1 MSPAEKKSAARVFEE
16 HEKEWTPECIE
27 SLSVKVGVQL
37 KDMQNLRVC
46 LEAAEVDP
54 SHLDM
59 MAPSSSVATTLT
71 AEAEQAKADMV
82 DANRGL
88 VNFQF
93 IPKNRQGERLLDGSD
108 LLNHCARF
116 VRRRAALG
124 SSYLPSP
131 YLNLEIS
138 SFQRKTVLNPTAED
152 FSAMAIVRDTMGDG
166 AQQKQA
172 KRKLDGVGDVHS
184 SCGFANTPDR
194 IRRLEVCV
202 VQMDY

>member
-1 MSPAEKKSAARVFEE
+1 MSPAEKKSAVCVFEE
-16 HEKEWTPECIE
+16 HEKKWTPECIE
-27 SLSVKVGVQL
+27 SLSVTVGVQL

-93 IPKNRQGERLLDGSD
+93 VPKNRQGERLLDGGD
-108 LLNHCARF
+108 LLNHCAQF

-124 SSYLPSP
+124 SSHLPSS
-131 YLNLEIS
+131 YLDVETS
-138 SFQRKTVLNPTAED
+138 HFQRTALLNPTAED
-152 FSAMAIVRDTMGDG
+152 YSAMAIVRDTMGDG

-172 KRKLDGVGDVHS
+172 KRKLDGIGDVHS

-202 VQMDY
+202 VQKDN

>member
-1 MSPAEKKSAARVFEE
+1 MFEE

-93 IPKNRQGERLLDGSD
+93 IPKNRQDERLLDGSD

-124 SSYLPSP
+124 SSHLPSS
-131 YLNLEIS
+131 YLTL
-138 SFQRKTVLNPTAED
+138 SFRRKTVLSPTAED
-152 FSAMAIVRDTMGDG
+152 SSAMAIVRDTMGDG
-166 AQQKQA
+166 PTEAGQAQA
-172 KRKLDGVGDVHS
+172 
-184 SCGFANTPDR
+184 
-194 IRRLEVCV
+194 
-202 VQMDY
+202 